1 MGRVVVTALVF
12 ALIPL
17 RSCSSFGTRGRL
29 LLAVISSSRR
39 QTRIATYSMINNT
52 VADTIMTDESP
63 SISSLIQRA
72 RKVRENISNNTMSSS
87 SSRPSFILDPSAL
100 SYPSSTYNM
109 QTDNNDGA
117 VQRGYCNWLIPNTV
131 MIGRYPGQTPE
142 TNRPTVDECQRHIQN
157 MIQNANITLFC
168 CLQTEVPSQ
177 DDDDGWKQ
185 QNGVYLSPKT
195 LRDEFPYPFTRYGP
209 LAQSYSTSEDNKI
222 SFIHQPIQDLGVP
235 SSIDSLV
242 SLLSKLL
249 QHLEIKNNQPKVIYL
264 HCWGGIGRAALVGSC
279 LASLL
284 YPELTANEIL
294 DWVQQGYDTRAGAMF
309 VHPGLQQS
317 PQTEHQRA
325 FVQEFVG
332 GVQTIARR
340 L

>member
-1 MGRVVVTALVF
+1 
-12 ALIPL
+12 
-17 RSCSSFGTRGRL
+17 
-29 LLAVISSSRR
+29 
-39 QTRIATYSMINNT
+39 
-52 VADTIMTDESP
+52 
-63 SISSLIQRA
+63 
-72 RKVRENISNNTMSSS
+72 
-87 SSRPSFILDPSAL
+87 
-100 SYPSSTYNM
+100 M
-109 QTDNNDGA
+109 QTDNDGGA
-117 VQRGYCNWLIPNTV
+117 VVQRGYCNWLIPNTV

-209 LAQSYSTSEDNKI
+209 LAQSYSSTSKAQI
-222 SFIHQPIQDLGVP
+222 SFIHHPIQDLGVP

-249 QHLEIKNNQPKVIYL
+249 HHLEMKNNQPKIIYL

-284 YPELTANEIL
+284 YPELTADEIL
-294 DWVQQGYDTRAGAMF
+294 HWVQRGYDTRAGAKS

-325 FVQEFVG
+325 FVKEFVG

>member
-1 MGRVVVTALVF
+1 MFWRAGTNLVFVVDDIIMHMGRVVATALVF

-17 RSCSSFGTRGRL
+17 HSCSSFGTRGRL

-52 VADTIMTDESP
+52 VADITMTDVDDESP

-72 RKVRENISNNTMSSS
+72 RKVRENSVMISNNTMSS
-87 SSRPSFILDPSAL
+87 SSRPSFILDPSTL

-109 QTDNNDGA
+109 QTDNDGGA
-117 VQRGYCNWLIPNTV
+117 VVQRGYCNWLIPNTV

-157 MIQNANITLFC
+157 MIEDANITLFC

-185 QNGVYLSPKT
+185 QNEYGVYLSPKT

-209 LAQSYSTSEDNKI
+209 LAQSYSTTSEEQI
-222 SFIHQPIQDLGVP
+222 SFIHHPIQDLGVP

-242 SLLSKLL
+242 SLLSQLL
-249 QHLEIKNNQPKVIYL
+249 HHLEMKNGNNQPKIIYL

-279 LASLL
+279 LAS
-284 YPELTANEIL
+284 I
-294 DWVQQGYDTRAGAMF
+294 
-309 VHPGLQQS
+309 
-317 PQTEHQRA
+317 
-325 FVQEFVG
+325 
-332 GVQTIARR
+332 TISGIDRR
-340 L
+340 